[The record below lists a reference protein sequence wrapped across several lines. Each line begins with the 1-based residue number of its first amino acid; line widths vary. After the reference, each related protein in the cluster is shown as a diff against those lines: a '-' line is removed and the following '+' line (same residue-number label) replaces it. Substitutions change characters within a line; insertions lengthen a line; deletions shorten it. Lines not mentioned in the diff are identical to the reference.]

1 MFTVACVFFLFLHSK
16 YLNFWLIFC
25 VNNNSFKKVYTSF
38 HKQAA
43 LCNLILHVWFLNPTL
58 FSLHATL
65 SFLFFAKLNS
75 PSCFLQ
81 RPTCR
86 PATKG
91 TSWFRPQRGPQLANG
106 GNGEGTWTA
115 LRGVHRHVWQRSDLP
130 QGRSNLDWPDI
141 QLVRDFAQLVFP
153 IRLTYLFRDNTYG
166 LDRNIPI
173 PQATILTVNSS
184 GHIINSWGQ
193 GQFFLPHMI
202 TVDKQNNVW
211 VTDVALHQVIIR

>member
-1 MFTVACVFFLFLHSK
+1 MHAG
-16 YLNFWLIFC
+16 
-25 VNNNSFKKVYTSF
+25 
-38 HKQAA
+38 
-43 LCNLILHVWFLNPTL
+43 FLNPTL
-58 FSLHATL
+58 LSLHATL
-65 SFLFFAKLNS
+65 SFLFFAKLNP

-81 RPTCR
+81 RPTRR

-91 TSWFRPQRGPQLANG
+91 TAWFRAQRGPQLAHG

-115 LRGVHRHVWQRSDLP
+115 LRGVHRHVWQRSDLS

-166 LDRNIPI
+166 LDRNVPI